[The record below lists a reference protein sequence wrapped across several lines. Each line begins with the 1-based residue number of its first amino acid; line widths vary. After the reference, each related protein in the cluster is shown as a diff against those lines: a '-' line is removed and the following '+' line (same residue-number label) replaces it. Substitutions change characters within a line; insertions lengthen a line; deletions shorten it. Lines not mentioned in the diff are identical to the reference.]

1 MGGTQRRGVHVT
13 RQNPLSASA
22 EAFLAEPR
30 AATMTTIRPDGSL
43 HAVPVR
49 FTWDGDTRLV
59 RVMTVAS
66 SRKAR
71 NLAANP
77 GSRALCQVA
86 GLRWITLEGTATVSG
101 DPCQVAD
108 GVSRYTQ
115 RYQSPP
121 PNPPGRIVV
130 TIAVDRVMTLN
141 T

>member
-1 MGGTQRRGVHVT
+1 MT

-22 EAFLAEPR
+22 QAFLAEPR
-30 AATMTTIRPDGSL
+30 LATLTTIRPDGSP
-43 HAVPVR
+43 HAAPVR
-49 FTWDGDTRLV
+49 FTWDGDAGLA

-77 GSRALCQVA
+77 GSRVALCQVA
-86 GLRWITLEGTATVSG
+86 GFRWITLEGTATVSD
-101 DPCQVAD
+101 DPRQVTD
-108 GVSRYTQ
+108 GVSRYTK

-121 PNPPGRIVV
+121 PNPPGRVVV
-130 TIAVDRVMTLN
+130 TIAVDSVMTLN